1 MIVSKKN
8 IKNSIV
14 EKALELFIRYGIN
27 AVSTEDISLQSGISK
42 RTLYTHFKS
51 KALLIQ
57 DVILYQT
64 ELIRSQ
70 SERIHLE
77 HTSAVDEFFALWNY
91 ASDMLRVSNPNFLR
105 DLSRHY
111 PVSWLVLTQ
120 FKSAYRKDFLVTNL
134 KRGIAQQV
142 YLANSD
148 VEVISLLWL
157 KVMGLNFEEMKSGT
171 ELRIHFLRGLLTE
184 RGTEII
190 NYQHCQSI

>member
-1 MIVSKKN
+1 MIIKEKN

-27 AVSTEDISLQSGISK
+27 AVSTEDISLHSGISK

-57 DVILYQT
+57 DVILYHT

-70 SERIHLE
+70 SDRIHLA
-77 HTSAVDEFFALWNY
+77 HTSAVEEFVALWNY
-91 ASDMLRVSNPNFLR
+91 ASGVVLASNPNFLR

-134 KRGIAQQV
+134 QRGIAQQV
-142 YLANSD
+142 YLADID

-157 KVMGLNFEEMKSGT
+157 KVMGLNFEEIKSGS
-171 ELRIHFLRGLLTE
+171 ELRTHFLRGLVTE
-184 RGTEII
+184 KGTEII
-190 NYQHCQSI
+190 NYQCYK